1 MRKVKSTV
9 IEIKQGIRAFY
20 LTKLSAKTVTT
31 ISYAAIRNQSD
42 EEGAVQRLLNP
53 RRVSSIKEFTL
64 AGGDYPSAFVLNWVS
79 PKNKLKKIAGA
90 LEFSEEPNSCQIIDG
105 QHRIEGIRSAIEADI
120 SISKLELP
128 VVIYQNL
135 TTQECADI
143 FLSINTEQKP
153 VPRSL
158 VFDLYGIAS
167 EQNTD
172 PAAVR
177 ARDIAIALNELSGS
191 SYEGCIKLPNSPK
204 KKGGIALSTAINAI
218 RPLVEEKGVFEQ
230 VEIPELQMQQGIINN
245 LFSALEAKYGESWW
259 DSKNVFMYA
268 AGFIAAMDFLKLV
281 LIPFC
286 NTKGSYTQKTIEE
299 VITIRRDALI
309 MQDEVKGLSGGDAT
323 ARVYKL
329 LKESFNGVSKGA
341 KSIEY

>member
-1 MRKVKSTV
+1 MRTIKTNV
-9 IEIKQGIRAFY
+9 IEIKQGIRTFY
-20 LTKLSAKTVTT
+20 LTKLNAKTVTT
-31 ISYAAIRNQSD
+31 ISYAAIRNQSN

-53 RRVSSIKEFTL
+53 RRVSSIKDFTL
-64 AGGDYPSAFVLNWVS
+64 AGGDYPSAFVLNWVNH
-79 PKNKLKKIAGA
+79 KNKLHKASGI
-90 LEFSEEPNSCQIIDG
+90 LEFLENPNSCQIIDG
-105 QHRIEGIRSAIEADI
+105 QHRIEGIRAAIDVDKSVA
-120 SISKLELP
+120 KLELP

-167 EQNTD
+167 EQITD

-177 ARDIAIALNELSGS
+177 ARDIAIALNEMPSS
-191 SYEGCIKLPNSPK
+191 SYEGCIKFPNSPK

-218 RPLVEEKGVFEQ
+218 RPLVEEKGAFEQ
-230 VEIPELQMQQGIINN
+230 VEIPELQMQQGIIIN

-259 DSKNVFMYA
+259 DNKNVFMYA
-268 AGFIAAMDFLKLV
+268 AGFTAAMDFLKLV

-286 NTKGSYTQKTIEE
+286 NTKGSYTQKTIED

-309 MQDEVKGLSGGDAT
+309 IQDEVKGLSGGDAT

-329 LKESFNGVSKGA
+329 LREAFNGVSKGA